1 VLATTGIR
9 VDSERARNILSKAIG
24 CSSDDDRIRIPA
36 ELVEQS
42 IGSAPSSIEVYTRAG
57 DVAFCLD
64 AAQNSQTYFG
74 IGVTNLW
81 YQDPETD
88 AVLPFTRK
96 HVEISTRLGGTL
108 TSFDVVSTPGIIQK
122 PSAEHAELYAALEM
136 IANTTKPLVILASN
150 AQQFRNA
157 LQALQHLHGDLS
169 EGPFVIPYFNPV
181 TPLALNED
189 TADKMFLTI
198 EHGVPFVYSNYGM
211 SGATTPITAGG
222 TLVMLNAELLAGL
235 VLTQLFKEG
244 APVILGSLP
253 SVFDMKNMISAYT
266 PQTML
271 LNLACAE
278 MMAHYGIPH
287 CGTSGSGSGWG
298 PDLLASGAL
307 WMNHLTSCLG
317 KIGLAPFVGGNFDS
331 LAFSPTTVVYSDEV
345 IRQARL
351 LSQEFALDD
360 ASVGLDAI
368 DFVGPGG
375 NFLASELTLALY
387 LEMHEQHSH
396 IWPGYSLDKWQAE
409 QSPKAI
415 DLLREHTQDILANLT
430 PPEDHDEIMGRGEAY
445 IRALR

>member
-81 YQDPETD
+81 YQDFETD

-235 VLTQLFKEG
+235 VLTQLFIQDIRLARRHRHRRAG
-244 APVILGSLP
+244 DTVAP
-253 SVFDMKNMISAYT
+253 T
-266 PQTML
+266 
-271 LNLACAE
+271 
-278 MMAHYGIPH
+278 
-287 CGTSGSGSGWG
+287 
-298 PDLLASGAL
+298 LLAVGA
-307 WMNHLTSCLG
+307 G
-317 KIGLAPFVGGNFDS
+317 
-331 LAFSPTTVVYSDEV
+331 
-345 IRQARL
+345 RQARAADVW
-351 LSQEFALDD
+351 E
-360 ASVGLDAI
+360 
-368 DFVGPGG
+368 GG
-375 NFLASELTLALY
+375 F
-387 LEMHEQHSH
+387 
-396 IWPGYSLDKWQAE
+396 
-409 QSPKAI
+409 
-415 DLLREHTQDILANLT
+415 ANLQRAAIVVQGGVVV
-430 PPEDHDEIMGRGEAY
+430 PHERRWVLNDVRGRAGTC
-445 IRALR
+445 LRGASPQKHRRHQ